1 MTNPRIIDGI
11 DRRIL
16 AILQENGRTP
26 NAEIARQVGMAPSAV
41 FERIRKL
48 ETQGVIRAYE
58 ARLDPRAL
66 GLDTVA
72 FVLVRVDER
81 LRESPTGERLKEIPG
96 VQEVHHIAGE
106 DCYLVKVRTEDT
118 EALGRLLRERIG
130 AIDSVRSTRTT
141 IVLGSVKES
150 AGLPLPDASP
160 PASQAPPRAR
170 GVPAA
175 RGTQTAADP
184 GRRDGARRP
193 RARTTPRGR
202 RS

>member
-1 MTNPRIIDGI
+1 MNNPRLIDGI
-11 DRRIL
+11 DRKIL

-26 NAEIARQVGMAPSAV
+26 NAEIARRVGMAPSAV

-48 ETQGVIRAYE
+48 EAQGVIRAYE

-106 DCYLVKVRTEDT
+106 DCYLLKVRTENTD
-118 EALGRLLRERIG
+118 ALGRLLRERIG

-150 AGLPLPDASP
+150 ASLPLPDASP
-160 PASQAPPRAR
+160 PATPPPPESQGVSATRAPRP
-170 GVPAA
+170 
-175 RGTQTAADP
+175 AADP

>member
-1 MTNPRIIDGI
+1 MNNSRIIDGI
-11 DRRIL
+11 DRMIL
-16 AILQENGRTP
+16 AILQEKGRTP
-26 NAEIARQVGMAPSAV
+26 NAEIARRVGMAPSAV

-48 ETQGVIRAYE
+48 ERQGVIRAYE
-58 ARLDPRAL
+58 ARLDPHAL

-81 LRESPTGERLKEIPG
+81 LRESSTGERLKEIQG

-106 DCYLVKVRTEDT
+106 DCYLLKVRTEDT
-118 EALGRLLRERIG
+118 DALGRLLRERIG

-150 AGLPLPDASP
+150 ASLPLPHTSP
-160 PASQAPPRAR
+160 PASAAPPRAR
-170 GVPAA
+170 GVPAT
-175 RGTQTAADP
+175 RSTRTAADP

-193 RARTTPRGR
+193 RVRTTPRGR